1 MYSLWALG
9 HKRKIQLTFLTIVT
23 IAAVAYLS
31 VILYKPP
38 SCFDG
43 TQNQDEVGVDC
54 GGVCV
59 PLCRSQTETLITR
72 WVMPFQV
79 SPGWWS
85 VLAYVENP
93 NQFAYAE
100 KIPYQFEVFDIDG
113 HLLKRRTGETFINGE
128 AVVPIFEGRID
139 VGNAVPQTAT
149 FEWVRDPEWVRSK
162 QKYEVRIS
170 EQRTLTG
177 ASGMEIQAMI
187 EDMETVPLKNVTVVA
202 IVYNTRSN
210 AIATSETRIDTLV
223 PREKHKVIFAWP
235 YPFSEPVSRVELL
248 PRVPVQD

>member
-9 HKRKIQLTFLTIVT
+9 HKRKIQLTFLVIVT
-23 IAAVAYLS
+23 AAAAAYLS
-31 VILYKPP
+31 VLLYKPP
-38 SCFDG
+38 TCVDG
-43 TQNQDEVGVDC
+43 KQNQDEVGVDC

-59 PLCRSQTETLITR
+59 PLCRSQTEALITR

-85 VLAYVENP
+85 ALAYVENP

-100 KIPYQFEVFDIDG
+100 KIPYQFEIFDIDG

-128 AVVPIFEGRID
+128 AIVPIFEGRID
-139 VGNAVPQTAT
+139 VGNMVPHTAT
-149 FEWVRDPEWVRSK
+149 FQWLREPDWVKSK
-162 QKYEVRIS
+162 SKYSVKIG
-170 EQRTLTG
+170 EQRTVDSAT
-177 ASGMEIQAMI
+177 GMEIQAMI
-187 EDMETVPLKNVTVVA
+187 EDMETVPMQNVSVVA
-202 IVYNTRSN
+202 IVYNERSN

-223 PREKHKVIFAWP
+223 PREKHKIIFTWP
-235 YPFSEPVSRVELL
+235 YPFHETVSRVELI